1 MSHELKITH
10 NDENATGFA
19 ILSEDGTVVSHG
31 SQGYRTMHLCGAEIP
46 SATIGGVGTEPE
58 FRRGGKVR
66 TLFAA
71 MAAEGDKRGLPLT
84 VLHPFSFAYYRK
96 FGFERVADHRVLEF
110 PMTALS
116 YVPRYSELIRCTT
129 EEHRMAMEGVYNTF
143 AANRQLLPRR
153 VGYPFPIADNDHRAY
168 LSHNESGEPDGY
180 IILNIEKYYWVNQMV
195 SVNLNVYE
203 MAFTTPEA
211 LMKLFGFMR
220 MFEGELE
227 SVKIHNCAM
236 MPEVELRLRNYT
248 HTKITVIPD
257 LMARINDVEKLF
269 SMLKY
274 PCVAGA
280 FTVKAYEPE
289 GTPWAAFSD
298 KTTGVFRVEYAEG
311 KGHVTRLSSDASYD
325 FSADIPALTQLV
337 FGYNIGGYDVAR
349 YMENTEFCTTADDFF
364 RAFPARPGGIFEHF

>member
-1 MSHELKITH
+1 MSYELTITG
-10 NDENATGFA
+10 NDPHCTRIEMHA
-19 ILSEDGTVVSHG
+19 EDGAFLSGGTQS
-31 SQGYRTMHLCGAEIP
+31 YRTMHLCGAEVP

-66 TLFAA
+66 AIFAA
-71 MAAEGDKRGLPLT
+71 MADESDKRGLPLT

-110 PMTALS
+110 PMSALS
-116 YVPRYSELIRCTT
+116 YVPRYSELVRCTT
-129 EEHRMAMEGVYNTF
+129 DEHREALAAVYNAF
-143 AANRQLLPRR
+143 AAGRQLLPTRTAASFALGGDRR
-153 VGYPFPIADNDHRAY
+153 VY
-168 LSHNESGEPDGY
+168 LSYDATGVADGY
-180 IILNIEKYYWVNQMV
+180 IMLDIENYFWVNQMV
-195 SVNLNVYE
+195 SVNLNVHE
-203 MAFTTPEA
+203 MAFTSAEA

-269 SMLKY
+269 GMLTY
-274 PCVAGA
+274 PCAAGTC
-280 FTVKAYEPE
+280 TVKTYEPA
-289 GTPWAAFSD
+289 GTPWAAHAD
-298 KTTGVFRVEYAEG
+298 KTTGVFRLDYAD
-311 KGHVTRLSSDASYD
+311 GHGTVTRLGDNADYD

-337 FGYNIGGYDVAR
+337 FGYNLGGYAVAR
-349 YMENTEFCTTADDFF
+349 YMENVEFCNPAEDFF
-364 RAFPARPGGIFEHF
+364 RAFPCRPGGIFEHF